1 MYKKLEYNK
10 RLENIF
16 VDNKDFEVFYIK
28 DVLSEDHINTLKHHY
43 KRFQDYYITVG
54 YAGQRKWVV
63 NYPEITKRL
72 EEVVSEG
79 VKEKVRLVDIELCIY
94 APEFGYEPKLYPHF
108 DNHAK
113 DGQTVTMSVEID
125 SNIDWNLIVENKKY
139 KTNKNEGVVFSGTQ
153 QIHWR
158 EKYDFKKSDY
168 CAAIFAHFKYV
179 NNKPLSL
186 NQDEAMRYWEVK
198 YQQESG
204 IVLDPIKLSVHQ
216 SDEWG
221 GKRNWEETVDKIFK
235 EDNSNGI

>member
-1 MYKKLEYNK
+1 MYKKLEYNE
-10 RLENIF
+10 RLENIY

-125 SNIDWNLIVENKKY
+125 SNIDWNLVVENKKY
-139 KTNKNEGVVFSGTQ
+139 KTKKNEGVVFSGTQ
-153 QIHWR
+153 QVHWR
-158 EKYDFKKSDY
+158 EKYNFKKNDY

-186 NQDEAMRYWEVK
+186 DQDEAMRYWEVK

-204 IVLDPIKLSVHQ
+204 IALDPIKLSVNK

-221 GKRNWEETVDKIFK
+221 GKKDWEELVDKVFR
-235 EDNSNGI
+235 EDK